1 MPAHRAFHRAIDS
14 NQPTLTV
21 YSRAYCHLCDEM
33 IEALRGLQGRFRFEI
48 AVLDV
53 DADPDLERRH
63 GDKVPVLMHGGME
76 LCHYRLE
83 PAIVTAYLSKI
94 R

>member
-1 MPAHRAFHRAIDS
+1 MPAHRAFHRVIGS
-14 NQPTLTV
+14 NRLTLTV

-33 IEALRGLQGRFRFEI
+33 IEALRGLQGLFHFEI
-48 AVLDV
+48 VVVDV
-53 DADPDLERRH
+53 DADPDLEQRH
-63 GDKVPVLMHGGME
+63 GEQVPVLMHGGHE

-83 PAIVTAYLSKI
+83 SAIVTAYLAKI

>member
-1 MPAHRAFHRAIDS
+1 MATNR
-14 NQPTLTV
+14 PTLTV

-33 IEALRGLQGRFRFEI
+33 IEALRGLQGLFPFEI

-53 DADPDLERRH
+53 DADPLLEQRH
-63 GDKVPVLMHGGME
+63 GDKVPVLMHGAVE

-83 PAIVTAYLSKI
+83 PEIVTAYLSKI

>member
-1 MPAHRAFHRAIDS
+1 MGCRAFFI
-14 NQPTLTV
+14 
-21 YSRAYCHLCDEM
+21 
-33 IEALRGLQGRFRFEI
+33 FEI

-53 DADPDLERRH
+53 DADPDLERLH
-63 GDKVPVLMHGGME
+63 GEKVPVLMHGDRE

-83 PAIVTAYLSKI
+83 PATVTAYLLDF

>member
-1 MPAHRAFHRAIDS
+1 MATEAR
-14 NQPTLTV
+14 PTLTV
-21 YSRAYCHLCDEM
+21 YSRAYCHLCEEM
-33 IEALRGLQGRFRFEI
+33 IEALRALQGLFQFEI
-48 AVLDV
+48 AVIDV

-63 GDKVPVLMHGGME
+63 GDKVPVLMHDGRE

-83 PAIVTAYLSKI
+83 TAVVTAYLSKI

>member
-1 MPAHRAFHRAIDS
+1 MATEPPLI
-14 NQPTLTV
+14 LTV

-33 IEALRGLQGRFRFEI
+33 IEALRGLQGLFHFEI
-48 AVLDV
+48 AIVDV
-53 DADPDLERRH
+53 ETDSELMRRH
-63 GDKVPVLMHGGME
+63 GEKVPVLMHGGHE

-83 PAIVTAYLSKI
+83 SAVVTAYLSKF

>member
-1 MPAHRAFHRAIDS
+1 MATERP
-14 NQPTLTV
+14 PTLTV

-33 IEALRGLQGRFRFEI
+33 IEALRELQGLFLFEI
-48 AVLDV
+48 AVIDV
-53 DADPDLERRH
+53 DTDPELERRH
-63 GDKVPVLMHGGME
+63 GEQVPVLTHGGHE

-83 PAIVTAYLSKI
+83 PAVVTAYLSKF